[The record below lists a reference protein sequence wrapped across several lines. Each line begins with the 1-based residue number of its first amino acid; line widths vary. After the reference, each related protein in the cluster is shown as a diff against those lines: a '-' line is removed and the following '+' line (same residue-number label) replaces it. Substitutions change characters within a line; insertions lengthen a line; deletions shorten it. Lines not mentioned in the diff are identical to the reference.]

1 MKKFFILLL
10 VALVGINIT
19 QAQTLDLSKYHKALI
34 IGAHPDDPE
43 SMCGGTMILLREAG
57 CDVVSVYLTRGE
69 RGIEGKSL
77 DETAT
82 IRTEEALKACAL
94 MDVRPV
100 FLTQVDGESEINK
113 ARYAEM
119 KALIERE
126 KPDLVIT
133 HWPIDSHRDHRNCSV
148 LVYDAWRQTGHSFDL
163 FYGEV
168 MTGLQTQNF
177 TPTVF
182 VNIDSTRERKIAAYL
197 SHVSQGVD
205 KEVKRFHDTMETM
218 RGLDFQCRYAEAFVQ
233 QRWGD

>member
-1 MKKFFILLL
+1 
-10 VALVGINIT
+10 
-19 QAQTLDLSKYHKALI
+19 
-34 IGAHPDDPE
+34 
-43 SMCGGTMILLREAG
+43 
-57 CDVVSVYLTRGE
+57 
-69 RGIEGKSL
+69 
-77 DETAT
+77 
-82 IRTEEALKACAL
+82 